1 MEKKAVIW
9 VSTVLYILITIAVLS
24 IAFAALKPRIDEM
37 RDKAI
42 IEQSI
47 DMMGKID
54 ETISQVQDTPG
65 TRREVQIN
73 LKKGS
78 LIFDCADKN
87 IIWEFDSVTKY
98 SEVGKEIDNGNIK
111 IKTSDKAGASGV
123 WTVTLTL
130 AYETEITFNGEAL
143 TTPKTINSAE
153 LPFTLFIENVASVIN
168 IKTS

>member
-47 DMMGKID
+47 DMMSKID
-54 ETISQVQDTPG
+54 ETISQVQDTQG
-65 TRREVQIN
+65 TVREVQIN

-78 LIFDCADKN
+78 LIFDCPNKN
-87 IIWEFDSVTKY
+87 IVWQFDSVSKY
-98 SEVGKEIDNGNIK
+98 SQETKPIQNGNIEILTNK
-111 IKTSDKAGASGV
+111 KAGASGV
-123 WTVTLTL
+123 WNVTLKL
-130 AYETEITFNGEAL
+130 VYENEITFEGQSVK
-143 TTPKTINSAE
+143 KTINSAE
-153 LPFTLFIENVASVIN
+153 LPFTLYIKNTGEFIDIASA
-168 IKTS
+168 